1 MKKAWIIG
9 IGALVLTALFWLR
22 SDKDS
27 AATKGQEVAAKSE
40 ENAQESPKEAK
51 PRKMNR
57 ASEADWAAVNVIAAE
72 YKPHLV
78 ELERQWTELK
88 ANKYYKPN
96 SGSRSPEI
104 QEKYSAAS
112 KAVWN
117 TEKAIRALEREQW
130 ARMEAYLS
138 PYELRKYRMEH
149 SLCGRLLRQET
160 NWMEP
165 PLSEGEFLSL
175 FIRREGELD
184 FLDEHFDGDYGRR
197 GAMFKRAT
205 DKIRKLQEEIRQQPP
220 WHRKDAKAAFAEQAE
235 NDPDCKLYW
244 EYSRIGHGAVPLS
257 TQRAMQVAR
266 GPGNEERAMAE
277 IRLME
282 ALDLRASGQI
292 TAQELS
298 LANERHILEMQ
309 LVDGHITKAEMEA
322 KLKRLRKEQAQE
334 PLQWERNQE
343 AVELLKSTQNAPSS
357 SDKDGNE

>member
-1 MKKAWIIG
+1 MMKVRIMG
-9 IGALVLTALFWLR
+9 IGSLVLVSLFWLWPDR
-22 SDKDS
+22 DS
-27 AATKGQEVAAKSE
+27 AAIKEQEVATTSE
-40 ENAQESPKEAK
+40 ENAQESTRETK
-51 PRKMNR
+51 PRKRVR
-57 ASEADWAAVNVIAAE
+57 ASEADWAAVNVIAA
-72 YKPHLV
+72 

-104 QEKYSAAS
+104 QKKYSAAS
-112 KAVWN
+112 KAVWH
-117 TEKAIRALEREQW
+117 TEKALRALEREQW
-130 ARMEAYLS
+130 AQMEAYLS

-197 GAMFKRAT
+197 GAMFKHAT
-205 DKIRKLQEEIRQQPP
+205 DKIRKLQEELRQQPP
-220 WHRKDAKAAFAEQAE
+220 WRRKDAKAAFADQAE

-244 EYSRIGHGAVPLS
+244 EYSRIEHRAVPLS

-266 GPGNEERAMAE
+266 GPGNEEQAMAE
-277 IRLME
+277 IRFME
-282 ALDLRASGQI
+282 AFELRASGQI
-292 TAQELS
+292 TTQELS
-298 LANERHILEMQ
+298 LAKEGHILEMQ
-309 LVDGHITKAEMEA
+309 LADDHITKAEMETE
-322 KLKRLRKEQAQE
+322 LKRLRKEQAQGTI
-334 PLQWERNQE
+334 QWERNQE

-357 SDKDGNE
+357 SDKDGGE